1 MDELRALDLPGKAVV
16 LIESVVG
23 RVDDLIA
30 LFMLHEHPA
39 VVIVDSDDA
48 LLDPTAALR
57 RAVNGEVAALGMSAD
72 ADGPIA
78 ILPRDARDIF
88 DRLLLRRDFL

>member
-1 MDELRALDLPGKAVV
+1 
-16 LIESVVG
+16 
-23 RVDDLIA
+23 
-30 LFMLHEHPA
+30 MLHEHPDDGRLWQDGMDTARDALVAGRFADVPGKAGA

-48 LLDPTAALR
+48 LLDITDALR
-57 RAVNGEVAALGMSAD
+57 RAVNGEVAALGMAAD

-88 DRLLLRRDFL
+88 DRLLLRRNFL